1 VHTPEY
7 DEEKDLGN
15 LRAAVHRLGITY
27 PVVQDND
34 YATWN
39 AYGNRF
45 WPALYLIDRDGRI
58 VYQHY
63 GEGAYDATEARIR
76 SLLAASSQES

>member
-1 VHTPEY
+1 M
-7 DEEKDLGN
+7 
-15 LRAAVHRLGITY
+15 AA
-27 PVVQDND
+27 
-34 YATWN
+34 WN

-63 GEGAYDATEARIR
+63 DEGASDATEARIR
-76 SLLAASSQES
+76 SLLEASSQES